1 MKGRIDGVGKGRT
14 PGEAEPGSGSPHE
27 WLLTGGR
34 AEGVC
39 LLSYRPGRG
48 GLAPPSEREIIYA
61 ALDLGF
67 ALEDIVKPEDIREL
81 LAAAAETG
89 TVLAEHP
96 ITRSAHSDIR
106 LDMDPGRLR
115 VELRLRKAVGGGKPL
130 LLSDIAAVIRGSGL
144 RGLDGPRIKAE
155 IMKFRKGESVSAAIL
170 LKEGA
175 APQRGPDREM
185 EYRVPPLDETELSFI
200 RKRLELQSKQK
211 AALGS
216 LRAFPPE
223 AVSRMS
229 LVKKNQLAA
238 SLGPAKNGAPGRDVH
253 GAPIP
258 GWPGN
263 DPDIVVHENL
273 RWEGENIFSL
283 IDGVMDIGIRE
294 DGRTH
299 LRVRE
304 HRDAAVRITVAEDK
318 IKAFVSTRLPAG
330 TGAPM
335 NPERI
340 RRAAEEAGVVKGLLE
355 KDIIEVSE
363 RTQAGEIVTGHVIA
377 EGRLPMR
384 DDSRLSLTV
393 SGDPAAAPVP
403 VRAEDRIGVLVRGAE
418 GGWNVLGEPLMAEG
432 AALSEGENIRR
443 ETDNQG
449 NTVLVAEKGGHL
461 VMEKGVL
468 TVKHQMEYVGDV
480 SRVTGSIRFPGKVK
494 IDGSVLSRAVVDGG
508 EGVEISQVVQ
518 AALVNSGADVAIGRG
533 IKGEGRAVVR
543 SRGSLTLTYAEE
555 ANLLITGNINTGRA
569 LMNCRVKCN
578 GRLVLSEGGK
588 LIGGTMKLKDGLICG
603 EVGNQRGV
611 QTSVSFG
618 QDYLVGNQIDQT
630 EKEIT
635 RIQEF
640 IEKTDKVMMELKGR
654 GDSRRLADVRQ
665 KKVDALKM
673 FEKKNLR
680 LFLLREKFEQHFP
693 SEIRI
698 TGTAWPGTVF
708 ESHGRILSI
717 DAPARSIRVIFDPR
731 RGRLERKNL

>member
-1 MKGRIDGVGKGRT
+1 MKGRIDGVRKGRT
-14 PGEAEPGSGSPHE
+14 PGEAEPGPGSPHE
-27 WLLTGGR
+27 WLLTGSR

-67 ALEDIVKPEDIREL
+67 ALEDIVEPEDIREL
-81 LAAAAETG
+81 LAAAAETE
-89 TVLAEHP
+89 TALAEHP

-130 LLSDIAAVIRGSGL
+130 VLSDIAAVIRGSGL

-155 IMKFRKGESVSAAIL
+155 IMKFRKGESVSASIL
-170 LKEGA
+170 LKEGT
-175 APQRGPDREM
+175 APRRGPDREM

-211 AALGS
+211 TALGS
-216 LRAFPPE
+216 LKVFPPE

-238 SLGPAKNGAPGRDVH
+238 CLGPAKNGAPGRDVH

-258 GWPGN
+258 GSPGN
-263 DPDIVVHENL
+263 DPDLVVHENL

-283 IDGVMDIGIRE
+283 IDGVMDIGIRD

-330 TGAPM
+330 TGAPV

-468 TVKHQMEYVGDV
+468 TVNHQMEYVGDV

-494 IDGSVLSRAVVDGG
+494 IDGSVLSKAVVDGG

-578 GRLVLSEGGK
+578 GRLILSEGGK

-731 RGRLERKNL
+731 RGRLERKSL

>member
-1 MKGRIDGVGKGRT
+1 MTGRIDGVKRGRT
-14 PGEAEPGSGSPHE
+14 PGRAKPGPGSPHE
-27 WLLTGGR
+27 WSLTGSR
-34 AEGVC
+34 ADGVC

-61 ALDLGF
+61 ALDRGF
-67 ALEDIVKPEDIREL
+67 AVDDIISPEDIRGL
-81 LAAAAETG
+81 IAAALETE
-89 TVLAEHP
+89 TALNEHP
-96 ITRSAHSDIR
+96 ITRSSHSDIR
-106 LDMDPGRLR
+106 LGMDPGRLR
-115 VELRLRKAVGGGKPL
+115 VELKLRKAVGGGKPL
-130 LLSDIAAVIRGSGL
+130 VLSGIAEVIRGSGL

-155 IMKFRKGESVSAAIL
+155 IMKFLKGESVSAAIL
-170 LKEGA
+170 LKEGT

-185 EYRVPPLDETELSFI
+185 EYLVPPLDETDLSFI

-216 LRAFPPE
+216 LTAFPPE
-223 AVSRMS
+223 AVNQMS
-229 LVKKNQLAA
+229 LVKKNQVVAR
-238 SLGPAKNGAPGRDVH
+238 LGPAKDGTPGRDID
-253 GAPIP
+253 GSPIP
-258 GWPGN
+258 GYPGN
-263 DPDIVVHENL
+263 DPDVVVHENL
-273 RWEGENIFSL
+273 RWEGENIFTL
-283 IDGVMDIGIRE
+283 IDGVMDIGTRG
-294 DGRTH
+294 DGRIH

-304 HRDAAVRITVAEDK
+304 HRDAAIRITVAEDK
-318 IKAFVSTRLPAG
+318 IKAFVSTRLPTG
-330 TGAPM
+330 TGAPV
-335 NPERI
+335 NPEGI

-355 KDIIEVSE
+355 QEIIEVSE

-384 DDSRLSLTV
+384 DDSRLSLSV

-403 VRAEDRIGVLVRGAE
+403 VRAEDRIGILVREEE
-418 GGWNVLGEPLMAEG
+418 GGWNVLGELLMDEG
-432 AALSEGENIRR
+432 TALSEGDNIRR

-461 VMEKGVL
+461 VMDKGVL

-494 IDGSVLSRAVVDGG
+494 IDGSVLSKAVVDGG

-543 SRGSLTLTYAEE
+543 SRGSLTLAYAEE

-618 QDYLVGNQIDQT
+618 QDYLVGNQIDQA
-630 EKEIT
+630 EKELAK
-635 RIQEF
+635 IQEF
-640 IEKTDKVMMELKGR
+640 IERTDKMMMELEGR
-654 GDSRRLADVRQ
+654 GDSRKLADVRR

-673 FEKKNLR
+673 FDKKNLR

-698 TGTAWPGTVF
+698 IGTAWPGTVF

-731 RGRLERKNL
+731 KGRLERKNL

>member
-1 MKGRIDGVGKGRT
+1 MKGRIDGVRKGRT

-27 WLLTGGR
+27 WMLTGSR

-67 ALEDIVKPEDIREL
+67 ALEDIVKPEDIRGL

-229 LVKKNQLAA
+229 LVKKNQLVA

-330 TGAPM
+330 TGAPV

-403 VRAEDRIGVLVRGAE
+403 VRAEDRIGILVRGAE

-494 IDGSVLSRAVVDGG
+494 IDGSVLSKAVVDGG

-611 QTSVSFG
+611 QTAVSFG

-717 DAPARSIRVIFDPR
+717 DAPARSIRVTFDPR